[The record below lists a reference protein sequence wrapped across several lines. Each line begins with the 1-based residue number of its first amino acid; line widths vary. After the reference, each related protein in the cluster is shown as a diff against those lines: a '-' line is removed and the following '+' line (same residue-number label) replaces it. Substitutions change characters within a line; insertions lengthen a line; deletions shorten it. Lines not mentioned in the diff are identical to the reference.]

1 VARGTINADIK
12 DRVAVREQR
21 SPMKTRTKTKTQS
34 TKNRKRQKTKM
45 DSAVNTGGRRID
57 ALKRMLAK
65 ERADTLARVK
75 ELMKEQARNGGQPPA
90 DEMDVARSL
99 SEVETHAALF
109 DRAQERLSAIDA
121 AIARLGAGVYGTC
134 ARCGDEIPLARL
146 QVIPF
151 AQFCVDCQNE
161 ANTEARSG
169 QSGLAKPFGGRWS
182 GPEELSNPD
191 DVEEHV
197 EPVRNAEDDV
207 QVDSAFGPDEDEL
220 EATGVEKRRRGRP
233 PKAKKPAVQK
243 KAH

>member
-1 VARGTINADIK
+1 MR
-12 DRVAVREQR
+12 
-21 SPMKTRTKTKTQS
+21 
-34 TKNRKRQKTKM
+34 
-45 DSAVNTGGRRID
+45 
-57 ALKRMLAK
+57 
-65 ERADTLARVK
+65 
-75 ELMKEQARNGGQPPA
+75 EQARNGGQPPA

-151 AQFCVDCQNE
+151 AQYCVDCQNE

-169 QSGLAKPFGGRWS
+169 QSGMAKPFGGRWT
-182 GPEELSNPD
+182 GPEELTNPD
-191 DVEEHV
+191 DAEEHV
-197 EPVRNAEDDV
+197 ERVPTADDDV

-233 PKAKKPAVQK
+233 PKPKKPVVQK
-243 KAH
+243 KAR

>member
-1 VARGTINADIK
+1 
-12 DRVAVREQR
+12 
-21 SPMKTRTKTKTQS
+21 MKTRTKTRPTKT
-34 TKNRKRQKTKM
+34 TKTSKRQKTKM
-45 DSAVNTGGRRID
+45 ASAVNTGGRRID

-75 ELMKEQARNGGQPPA
+75 ELMREQARNGGQPPA

-121 AIARLGAGVYGTC
+121 AIARLGTGVYGTC

-151 AQFCVDCQNE
+151 AQYCVDCQNE

-169 QSGLAKPFGGRWS
+169 QSGMAKPFGGRWT
-182 GPEELSNPD
+182 GPEELSSPD
-191 DVEEHV
+191 DAEEHV
-197 EPVRNAEDDV
+197 ERVPVADDDV

-233 PKAKKPAVQK
+233 PKAKKPVVQK
-243 KAH
+243 KAR